1 MSGRESEHGCPGC
14 ARLERDVAAALERIA
29 ALEAELAKA
38 KKNSSNSSKPP
49 SSDIVNPP
57 PKSSKPK
64 RGRKRTRGAQPGH
77 PRHERPPF
85 PPEQVD
91 ATWMHFYDGCP
102 CCGGKLSYVD

>member
-1 MSGRESEHGCPGC
+1 M
-14 ARLERDVAAALERIA
+14 AAALQRIA

-57 PKSSKPK
+57 PGPGKQQRRDGKK
-64 RGRKRTRGAQPGH
+64 RKQGGQPGH
-77 PRHERPPF
+77 PRHERKAF

-91 ATWMHFYDGCP
+91 FTWVHFIP
-102 CCGGKLSYVD
+102 AALAAAAS